1 MDLLDVNN
9 SKQAARIFA
18 SPASSFGA
26 DSRHQQQKNSRFG
39 LQQGLQQSGPTAVC
53 ASHSMPELPTTSSA
67 SALKARVHKP
77 KADATAFA
85 GRGELCRPAPALL
98 RGRPVALRMV
108 PSSLQRERER
118 KQRSVRPYTFVATGA
133 TGRSH
138 RFASPRLRASPRNTA
153 HLTEETFDPTHVS
166 VSYV

>member
-1 MDLLDVNN
+1 MDLLDANN

-26 DSRHQQQKNSRFG
+26 DSHQQQKSSRFG
-39 LQQGLQQSGPTAVC
+39 LQQGLQQSGHTAVY
-53 ASHSMPELPTTSSA
+53 ASQSMPELPTASSA

-77 KADATAFA
+77 IADATAFA

-108 PSSLQRERER
+108 PSSLQRERAR

-138 RFASPRLRASPRNTA
+138 RFASPRLRASPRNMA
-153 HLTEETFDPTHVS
+153 HLTEETFDPTNVS